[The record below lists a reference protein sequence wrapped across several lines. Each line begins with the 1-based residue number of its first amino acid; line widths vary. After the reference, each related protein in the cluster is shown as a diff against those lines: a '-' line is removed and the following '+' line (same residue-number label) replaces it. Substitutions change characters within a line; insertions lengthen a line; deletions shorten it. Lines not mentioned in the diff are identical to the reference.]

1 MTKNPWLWLFCLV
14 FFGFFGTHLGPFGK
28 LVCLVGGI
36 IWTALLTVH
45 KQIDRG
51 VADQIS
57 QDKNLFIAVLF
68 EVSGHMS
75 AAKGYISD
83 ADRAYIRF
91 VIKKIGINSELQ
103 VLAQYAFNMGM
114 TSDYPLRVR
123 LQTLYRRYRHN
134 KRGLMLFCKQLLNIA
149 MIDGRLHS
157 NEERILKIV
166 AREFGISYHKML
178 KIAKEIQVQQSDF
191 YSFQKTE
198 HRRYQQQQ
206 RQYRQKNQQQEQQKQ
221 KQYRKPQR
229 QSDDAIDAYQVL
241 GIETTATEQE
251 IKQAY
256 RKLMNKYHPDKL
268 IQKNLS
274 KLDLEKA
281 TKRAQNIQGAYAY
294 LKQLRGFV

>member
-1 MTKNPWLWLFCLV
+1 MTKNLWLWFFCLV
-14 FFGFFGTHLGPFGK
+14 FLGFIGTHFTPFGK
-28 LVCLVGGI
+28 LVCLVGTI
-36 IWTALLTVH
+36 IWAVLLRVH
-45 KQIDRG
+45 NEIDRG

-57 QDKNLFIAVLF
+57 HDKNLFIAVLF

-75 AAKGYISD
+75 AAKGYVSD

-91 VIKKIGINSELQ
+91 VIQKIGINSELQ

-114 TSDYPLRVR
+114 TPDYPLRMR

-157 NEERILKIV
+157 NEERILKTV
-166 AREFGISYHKML
+166 AREFGISYHEML
-178 KIAKEIQVQQSDF
+178 KIAKKIQVQQSDF
-191 YSFQKTE
+191 YSFQQAE
-198 HRRYQQQQ
+198 QRRYQQQQ
-206 RQYRQKNQQQEQQKQ
+206 RQYRQQNQQQNQSN
-221 KQYRKPQR
+221 YRKPQH
-229 QSDDAIDAYQVL
+229 QQDDAIDAYQVL

-268 IQKNLS
+268 IQQNLS
-274 KLDLEKA
+274 KFELEKA